1 MRGTR
6 YGMGDTGHRMRRT
19 GRGIIAVVLQLAISA
34 SAQDAGMEISGFRV
48 PEYDRE
54 GVMTSQLF
62 GEHAEV
68 KPGGEVKITGLRI
81 EFYKDG
87 TQFME
92 VNSPYCFYN
101 QKTREAHSDA
111 PVTADMEKVHVSGRG
126 FLVKPG
132 ENAVRVLDESRV
144 VIEDIMQQAGDNLL
158 PGGGSRGSNDV
169 TVITS
174 KELMLAYKSKTVRF
188 SENVHIEDPRLTIDC
203 GTLEVRIGE
212 SQEIDWIEALTD
224 VRISQEGREARA
236 GKAVYD
242 IRTDEFLLEDNPK
255 LISGRNLLAGER
267 IRFWRASGRMV
278 CEPSARLVIYPDDK
292 LDLNLF
298 EN

>member
-1 MRGTR
+1 MSFPKKALKILL
-6 YGMGDTGHRMRRT
+6 TGFLLT
-19 GRGIIAVVLQLAISA
+19 VSA
-34 SAQDAGMEISGFRV
+34 AAQDAGMELSGFRV

-54 GVMTSQLF
+54 GVMVSQLF

-68 KPGGEVKITGLRI
+68 NPGGEVKITGLRI
-81 EFYKDG
+81 EFYRDG
-87 TQFME
+87 ARFME

-101 QKTREAHSDA
+101 QDTREAHSDA

-132 ENAVRVLDESRV
+132 EDVVQVLDESRV
-144 VIEDIMQQAGDNLL
+144 VIEDIMQQAGEER
-158 PGGGSRGSNDV
+158 PRGSNDV

-174 KELMLAYKSKTVRF
+174 KELLLAYKAKTVRF
-188 SENVHIEDPRLTIDC
+188 SERVHITDPQLTIDC
-203 GTLEVRIGE
+203 GTLEIRIGE

-224 VRISQEGREARA
+224 VRISHEGREARA

-242 IRTDEFLLEDNPK
+242 IRTDEFLLEDNPR
-255 LISGRNLLAGER
+255 LISGRSQLAGER
-267 IRFWRASGRMV
+267 IRFWRANSRMV

-292 LDLNLF
+292 LELNLF